1 MSREIE
7 QAVALL
13 RAAARVIALTGAGVS
28 TPSGI
33 PDFRSESSG
42 LWNYADP
49 FDVASL
55 WAFHDH
61 PERFYL
67 WLRPI
72 LKRVLAARPNAAHR
86 ALAEMEQAGRLQTV
100 ITQNIDSLH
109 QNAGSRSV
117 LELHGHTRS
126 VTCLDC
132 SSSFPSAQFLAQVL
146 NGHEPARCPQCTGLL
161 KPDVVLFGEPLP
173 YATLNAAQEAAL
185 TCDLMLV
192 VGTSLEVMPAADLPL
207 LAKRRGARLILIN
220 LTPTALDAQMDVV
233 VRADVARALETIWG
247 QLKRAALSR

>member
-1 MSREIE
+1 MSREIQ
-7 QAVALL
+7 QAVELL
-13 RAAARVIALTGAGVS
+13 RAAKCVVALTGAGIS

-33 PDFRSESSG
+33 PDFRSEASG
-42 LWNYADP
+42 LWNYANP

-61 PERFYL
+61 PERFYQ

-72 LKRVLAARPNAAHR
+72 LKRVMVARPNGAHR
-86 ALAEMEQAGRLQTV
+86 VLADMERAGRLQLV

-109 QNAGSRSV
+109 QGAGSQHV

-126 VTCLDC
+126 ATCLDC
-132 SSSFPSAQFLAQVL
+132 NASFPSAPLLAQVL
-146 NGHEPARCPQCTGLL
+146 NGGQPAPCPQCGGLL

-173 YATLNAAQEAAL
+173 YAKLNAAQEAAL
-185 TCDLMLV
+185 TCDVMLV
-192 VGTSLEVMPAADLPL
+192 AGTSLEVMPAADLPL

-220 LTPTALDAQMDVV
+220 LTPTAFDAQMDVV
-233 VRADVARALETIWG
+233 VRADVARALETLWR
-247 QLKRAALSR
+247 QFQKSLLSR